1 MRNPFL
7 IILAALC
14 MTACK
19 PKQVDPVVGAPVFP
33 LQLERFDSAF
43 FNMDTTH
50 TKQSVDS
57 LLVHYPNFT
66 TLFLTRILM
75 LKSVEDTAFIKAFY
89 SIYKPVYVASQK
101 VNAIQIATP
110 LVADGLRRFHFYF
123 PKYTLSNKLTLF
135 VGPFEQF
142 ANVLTKDAIA
152 IGLQMH
158 LGNGSSWYS
167 SEQMQTMYPIYM
179 SSKFTPNQIPVRSLE
194 NILNDMSPL
203 AETGNLLSQ
212 LVETGKRQYILKTCL
227 PGLADTVLLGY
238 SDKQLKALSKEE
250 SKIWEYI
257 VAEKLI
263 YSNSDKDINAFMN
276 EGAEN
281 EIFGEAFPGNVGK
294 YIGYKIVAAWMQ
306 QKPNDAGSL
315 QKLME
320 TPAQQIFNEAK
331 YAP

>member
-1 MRNPFL
+1 MRMPFL
-7 IILAALC
+7 IILAVLC

-19 PKQVDPVVGAPVFP
+19 PKPVDPVVGAPPFP

-43 FNMDTTH
+43 FNMDTIH
-50 TKQSVDS
+50 TKQSVES
-57 LLVHYPNFT
+57 LLAHYPNFT

-89 SIYKPVYVASQK
+89 RIYQPVYAATQK
-101 VNAIQIATP
+101 VNAIQIAQP
-110 LVADGLRRFHFYF
+110 LLADGLRRFHFYF
-123 PKYTLSNKLTLF
+123 PKYPLTNKLTLF

-142 ANVLTKDAIA
+142 ANILTKDAVA

-158 LGNGSSWYS
+158 LGNGSSWYN
-167 SEQMQTMYPIYM
+167 SEQMQTMYPSYM
-179 SSKFTPNQIPVRSLE
+179 SSKFTPNYIPLKSLE

-203 AETGNLLSQ
+203 SETGNLLSQ
-212 LVETGKRQYILKTCL
+212 FLETGKRQYILKVCL
-227 PGLADTVLLGY
+227 PSLADTVLLGY
-238 SDKQLKALSKEE
+238 TNKQLNVLSKEE
-250 SKIWEYI
+250 SKIWQYI

-263 YSNSDKDINAFMN
+263 YSTNDKDINVLMN

-294 YIGYKIVAAWMQ
+294 FIGYKIVSDWMH

-315 QKLME
+315 EKLMA
-320 TPAQQIFNEAK
+320 TSAQQIFNEAK